1 MGVLHLGEV
10 VKARARLLIITGAS
24 TGIGEATA
32 QLFLAQGYEVVNVS
46 RRPCPVTGTTSLEF
60 DLTDTGLEAALAG
73 TLASH
78 LERATEIALVHNASR
93 LDNDAADAL
102 SSADLRAVLE
112 VNLVAANTLNQLTLP
127 HMSKGSSIIY
137 VGSTLAEK
145 AVPGAASYVI
155 SKHALVGLMRA
166 TCQDLAGREIHTAC
180 ICPGFTDT
188 EMLRA
193 HVGDDALQEIAG
205 VSTFE
210 RLIDPTEIAE
220 FILFAAR
227 HPVINGAVLHAN
239 LGQIER

>member
-1 MGVLHLGEV
+1 M
-10 VKARARLLIITGAS
+10 KARARLLIITGAS

-46 RRPCPVTGTTSLEF
+46 RRPCPVTGTTSLGF

-73 TLASH
+73 ALASH

-193 HVGDDALQEIAG
+193 HVGDDAAVLQEIVG
-205 VSTFE
+205 VSTFG
-210 RLIDPTEIAE
+210 RLIDPREIAE
-220 FILFAAR
+220 SILFAAR